1 MTTHRQFI
9 NYNINDV
16 SDMYRKATTTPSTH
30 TLSES
35 TSCTQQQDNSELFL
49 VKETLATLQS
59 DVLSLKRSVHDSN
72 NKMDSLCAELQPDL
86 RNMKDA
92 IQNCVI
98 HMNNDSTNGAENET
112 LSSSLQSLANTASKL
127 QTSRNT
133 AVRDISELRRSVQD
147 NSSNVQHLKDS
158 EFSAKSNCEHS
169 LSDLRN
175 EFQEQ
180 VNVSTADLVSTQT
193 YELL

>member
-1 MTTHRQFI
+1 MI
-9 NYNINDV
+9 
-16 SDMYRKATTTPSTH
+16 
-30 TLSES
+30 
-35 TSCTQQQDNSELFL
+35 
-49 VKETLATLQS
+49 
-59 DVLSLKRSVHDSN
+59 
-72 NKMDSLCAELQPDL
+72 
-86 RNMKDA
+86 
-92 IQNCVI
+92 
-98 HMNNDSTNGAENET
+98 AENGT

>member
-1 MTTHRQFI
+1 
-9 NYNINDV
+9 
-16 SDMYRKATTTPSTH
+16 
-30 TLSES
+30 
-35 TSCTQQQDNSELFL
+35 
-49 VKETLATLQS
+49 
-59 DVLSLKRSVHDSN
+59 
-72 NKMDSLCAELQPDL
+72 MDSLCAELQPDL

-112 LSSSLQSLANTASKL
+112 LSSSLQSLANTVSKL

-133 AVRDISELRRSVQD
+133 AVRDISELRKSVQD
-147 NSSNVQHLKDS
+147 KSTNVQHLKDS
-158 EFSAKSNCEHS
+158 EFSAKSYCKHS